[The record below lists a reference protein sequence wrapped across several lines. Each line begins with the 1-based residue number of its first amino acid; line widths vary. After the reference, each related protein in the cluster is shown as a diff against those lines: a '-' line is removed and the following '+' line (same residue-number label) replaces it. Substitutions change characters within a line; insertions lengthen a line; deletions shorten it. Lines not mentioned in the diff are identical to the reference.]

1 MDKNTI
7 TAVVLIFLVL
17 IGYTIVQAKFFP
29 PPQPQQ
35 VEQTQIDENA
45 AEENSAQTAQV
56 SEEINSIVYTNSSE
70 DSTGA
75 NENLV
80 EKKYTITTDK
90 IKVVFTNRGGDIV
103 SYELLDHKD
112 TKTGSGVEMADNISA
127 KNRAFSLAFGGAENS
142 IVNDLFDAKEF
153 PEANGEKKIA
163 FAKKFSDFTLV
174 KQYTFKNGEYM
185 FRMNVVIDGGE
196 NFSALNFPT
205 ANGMNA
211 SYTLRTSPQV
221 GPAFDPKI
229 DRYESRSF
237 LALNEGKSK
246 NIRLGTGQFKDYNKE
261 FEIAGIGGKYFC
273 ELVIPLKNSIL
284 ENAYYS
290 TEIEIENSS
299 NAQARLVRKPITEKQ
314 TNDIYYVYVGPRA
327 EKDLRVYSNAEN
339 NGWNLSGYRLTDAM
353 DSGGF
358 LGWLETILKWI
369 LELVYKIVPNWGV
382 SIIILTLIL
391 RVALFPL
398 SIKASVGTTKMQEL
412 QPKMQA
418 IQAKYKD
425 NPQKMQAET
434 AKLYQ
439 EVGYNP
445 MSGCLPMI
453 LQMMCL
459 FAMYNLFNNYFEFRG
474 ASFIK
479 GWIDDLSAGDS
490 IYVLNFNLPLL
501 RSNHIR
507 ILPVIYLVSQLLYGK
522 ITQVGGTAT
531 AAQNSTQMK
540 FMTYGL
546 PILFF
551 FILYNTPS
559 GLILFWTMSNILQ
572 MIQQVII
579 NKSKA
584 KEKNSAAQKNVVKMK
599 KR

>member
-1 MDKNTI
+1 
-7 TAVVLIFLVL
+7 
-17 IGYTIVQAKFFP
+17 
-29 PPQPQQ
+29 
-35 VEQTQIDENA
+35 
-45 AEENSAQTAQV
+45 
-56 SEEINSIVYTNSSE
+56 VY
-70 DSTGA
+70 A
-75 NENLV
+75 
-80 EKKYTITTDK
+80 
-90 IKVVFTNRGGDIV
+90 
-103 SYELLDHKD
+103 
-112 TKTGSGVEMADNISA
+112 
-127 KNRAFSLAFGGAENS
+127 
-142 IVNDLFDAKEF
+142 
-153 PEANGEKKIA
+153 
-163 FAKKFSDFTLV
+163 
-174 KQYTFKNGEYM
+174 
-185 FRMNVVIDGGE
+185 
-196 NFSALNFPT
+196 
-205 ANGMNA
+205 
-211 SYTLRTSPQV
+211 
-221 GPAFDPKI
+221 
-229 DRYESRSF
+229 
-237 LALNEGKSK
+237 
-246 NIRLGTGQFKDYNKE
+246 
-261 FEIAGIGGKYFC
+261 
-273 ELVIPLKNSIL
+273 
-284 ENAYYS
+284 
-290 TEIEIENSS
+290 
-299 NAQARLVRKPITEKQ
+299 
-314 TNDIYYVYVGPRA
+314 
-327 EKDLRVYSNAEN
+327 NAEN
-339 NGWNLSGYRLTDAM
+339 NAWNLSGYRLPDAM

-391 RVALFPL
+391 RLALFPL